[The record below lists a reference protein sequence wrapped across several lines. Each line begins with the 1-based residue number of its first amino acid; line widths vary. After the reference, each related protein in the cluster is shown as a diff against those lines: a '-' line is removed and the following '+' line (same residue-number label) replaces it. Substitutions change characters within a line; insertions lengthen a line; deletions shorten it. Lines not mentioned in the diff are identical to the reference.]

1 MNKNQGRWTKVRIYL
16 KQPDLT
22 QTNNYADWLKSYT
35 ERDDLRNIL
44 RENTFLV
51 VVLSGSTGC

>member
-1 MNKNQGRWTKVRIYL
+1 MDQSLDISKTTR
-16 KQPDLT
+16 PT

-44 RENTFLV
+44 KKNTFLV